1 MVHCPLLVATK
12 RDIATRLEKK
22 RVILN
27 LSRNGNEH
35 VEKFTVK
42 MDDLVGTV

>member
-1 MVHCPLLVATK
+1 MVASK

-22 RVILN
+22 RVVLD
-27 LSRNGNEH
+27 LSRNDNER
-35 VEKFTVK
+35 VKKFTVK